1 MMNYEITIGKRYS
14 KYFGIDITAYC
25 SKGNNLIQ
33 VEDMK
38 NVNTG
43 KFSNKGL
50 EVSATGKPID
60 KLTLRASY
68 SYLHTTLND
77 LTGAPKNQYFIGASW
92 QALAKLKLNAELRG
106 VGGLYVAK
114 DVETQN
120 YVLLNLKANYMI
132 ENAFELFV
140 TLENITDAKYM
151 INRGYDMPGFTAMG
165 GFKVSI

>member
-1 MMNYEITIGKRYS
+1 
-14 KYFGIDITAYC
+14 
-25 SKGNNLIQ
+25 
-33 VEDMK
+33 V
-38 NVNTG
+38 
-43 KFSNKGL
+43 
-50 EVSATGKPID
+50 
-60 KLTLRASY
+60 TLRASY